1 MGRRTIHIV
10 LSISCLLFSFKA
22 IAQNNIPVL
31 SWQTHFSY
39 NQVNSLTAG
48 ENKIFAAANQGIFY
62 LDFEDNSLNLIN
74 KNTGLSDVD
83 IATIHYDNSL
93 EALVVGYRD
102 GGIDFWSNGSVET
115 ISTVEEANITGSK
128 SFRKIQSTNNRIYF
142 SGDLGVVV
150 YDKQRAQIIE
160 SYLNLGLNG
169 SQLSVNELFFKNDS
183 IYAITEDGILSAFN
197 DASVNLLDFNNW
209 QRTLVGL
216 AFENITEFNG
226 ELYAS
231 SDRDIFTYNGL
242 EWTYLTSI
250 NSDIK
255 DLGVIEGNITALA
268 NQALFLR
275 QGDDFINTKPVIQSN
290 EMLIL
295 NNTIWLASQD
305 SGLTEQLLSVDG
317 SQAYIP
323 NGPVLDTNSQI
334 YQTNNQLFFLHN
346 SGYSTI
352 NKDNRTWDAY
362 IPFSNSNLTD
372 LVFDISLPTALEAP
386 IRSDFNGGIF
396 SAQSSTNLL
405 LDFSNQSTIERV
417 NNSYGIQAMAAFES
431 DLWITT
437 RNSNLSLHRWNIIT
451 DTWTGYQ
458 LGNSRAPFPTNL
470 FIANNGDKWITID
483 ESEGGGILV
492 FKESSNRERY
502 LNING
507 GQGGLPGRKVNDIAY
522 DEDQFLWLATDGGV
536 AFFPRPDDVLEGSA
550 LTASIP
556 IFENRLLLRNEHIT
570 AISIDP
576 ANRKWFGSLNNGLW
590 LFSETGEELIYHFT
604 AENSPLP
611 SNQILAIELNPSSGE
626 IFIAT
631 DKGLVSFRSD
641 ATEGQPTH
649 SNVKIYPNPVSPSFQ
664 GNIVLE
670 GLVNNA
676 RVKITDV
683 SGKLVKDLR
692 ANGSTA
698 IWNVRDLSNARVS
711 TGVYLV
717 FSSNRDGS
725 ETYVG
730 KIVVI

>member
-10 LSISCLLFSFKA
+10 LSITCLLFSSKA

-48 ENKIFAAANQGIFY
+48 ENKIFAAANHSIFY

-93 EALVVGYRD
+93 EALVIGYRD
-102 GGIDFWSNGSVET
+102 GGIDFWSDGSVET

-275 QGDDFINTKPVIQSN
+275 QGDEFINSKPVIRSN
-290 EMLIL
+290 EMLVL

-305 SGLTEQLLSVDG
+305 SGLTEQLLSMDG

-323 NGPVLDTNSQI
+323 NGPVLDANSQI

-346 SGYSTI
+346 SGYSAI

-372 LVFDISLPTALEAP
+372 LVFDVSLPTALEAP

-437 RNSNLSLHRWNIIT
+437 RNSNLSMHGWNIIT

-470 FIANNGDKWITID
+470 FIANNADKWITID

-492 FKESSNRERY
+492 FNESSNRERY

-626 IFIAT
+626 LFIAT

-641 ATEGQPTH
+641 ATEGQSTH

-717 FSSNRDGS
+717 FSSNSDGS